1 MDTTSDGSSQRGNQA
16 NTNDNANTSKSYA
29 SVLNQQQ
36 SPKKD
41 QAIVFNSVE
50 GSKLLDYILAVG
62 PLVGPKN
69 IIFSSRISNNRIC
82 IYLNNKT
89 VVEKFINESRPIKIN
104 NEILYGR
111 RLVTPSERLVLSNV
125 CPTIPNIILQENL
138 QNLGL
143 NLLSSIS
150 YIRINIP
157 DPEYSH
163 ILSFRRQVFISPTE
177 DIIPESILITHEDT
191 QYRIFLSTD
200 SICFKCKQSGHIASK
215 CPPLFTNT
223 ATEDPLNINQ
233 VSSQPL
239 STQHS
244 PSIQNTPETPL
255 SGESSTSSL
264 PSLSLTQNVPKNIAE
279 TNPTPKR
286 NFKEI
291 VTPPAEQNRT
301 ENLITFAKPNPT
313 IKKAKHT
320 SDTGKNVLNLEKSFE
335 PAKPTIESHSPP
347 FILTYDQ
354 LTDLFSNICGSA
366 NPINVA
372 LEYTTDLPALNYMIE
387 KIYPLLTD
395 RSIKTRCTKF
405 RKKIRNHIDGL
416 TSGTESDASQ
426 DLTY

>member
-1 MDTTSDGSSQRGNQA
+1 MDIASDGFLPRSSQFNA
-16 NTNDNANTSKSYA
+16 NDNNANTSKSYA
-29 SVLNQQQ
+29 SALNQQQ

-82 IYLNNKT
+82 IYLKNKT
-89 VVEKFINESRPIKIN
+89 VVEKFINECRPIKIN

-125 CPTIPNIILQENL
+125 CPTIPNTILQENL
-138 QNLGL
+138 RNLGL

-177 DIIPESILITHEDT
+177 NIIPETILITHEDT

-200 SICFKCKQSGHIASK
+200 SLCFKCKQSGHIASK
-215 CPPLFTNT
+215 CPLLVNT
-223 ATEDPLNINQ
+223 GEPLNIDLL
-233 VSSQPL
+233 SSQ
-239 STQHS
+239 
-244 PSIQNTPETPL
+244 
-255 SGESSTSSL
+255 SL
-264 PSLSLTQNVPKNIAE
+264 PSQHSAPIQNPLNQETPPNIRTHILE
-279 TNPTPKR
+279 TNQTHKR

-291 VTPPAEQNRT
+291 VTPPADEEQNRT
-301 ENLITFAKPNPT
+301 EELSIFAKPNPFT
-313 IKKAKHT
+313 KKPKHT
-320 SDTGKNVLNLEKSFE
+320 SNTGKNVLDFQKPFE
-335 PAKPTIESHSPP
+335 SAKPAIESHSPP
-347 FILTYDQ
+347 FVLTYDQ
-354 LTDLFSNICGSA
+354 LTDLFSNISGSP
-366 NPINVA
+366 NPINIA
-372 LEYTTDLPALNYMIE
+372 LEYTTDLPALNYMLE

-395 RSIKTRCTKF
+395 RSIKARCTKF

-416 TSGTESDASQ
+416 TSDTESEASQ
-426 DLTY
+426 DLTH